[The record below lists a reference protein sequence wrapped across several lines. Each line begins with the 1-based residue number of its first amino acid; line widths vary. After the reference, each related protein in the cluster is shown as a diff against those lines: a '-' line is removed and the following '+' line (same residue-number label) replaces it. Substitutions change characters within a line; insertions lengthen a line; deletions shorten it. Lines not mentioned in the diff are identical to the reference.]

1 MAISKRSMSRTNKS
15 RVLFNQRSNSMFR
28 SFGIMAAIAI
38 LVNVVILG
46 FLGWVIVKLLQHF
59 GVI

>member
-1 MAISKRSMSRTNKS
+1 
-15 RVLFNQRSNSMFR
+15 
-28 SFGIMAAIAI
+28 MAAIAI